1 MSAALAQMPAVQQLN
16 EWNAVGQPTA
26 RVRLTR
32 RGRIVFGGLATIAAA
47 AALALV
53 ASLSA
58 PQAIASNE
66 TGKAEFGY
74 VVAAPGASLWQLATE
89 LDQSMD
95 PRDLIAEIVQ
105 LNQLQGSEVVVG
117 QPIAVPLRY
126 NDSDSVMSAAEL
138 GL

>member
-1 MSAALAQMPAVQQLN
+1 MSAALAPTPAVRQMN
-16 EWNAVGQPTA
+16 EWHGGDQPSS
-26 RVRLTR
+26 RMRLTR
-32 RGRIVFGGLATIAAA
+32 RGRIVFGGLATFAAA
-47 AALALV
+47 AVLALV

-58 PQAIASNE
+58 PQAIASDE
-66 TGKAEFGY
+66 AGGAEFSY

-89 LDQSMD
+89 LDRSMD

-126 NDSDSVMSAAEL
+126 SDNDSVMTAAEL

>member
-1 MSAALAQMPAVQQLN
+1 MSAALAQAPAVQQMN
-16 EWNAVGQPTA
+16 EWCEVAQPTP
-26 RVRLTR
+26 RMRLTR
-32 RGRIVFGGLATIAAA
+32 RGRIVFGGLATFAAA
-47 AALALV
+47 ATLALI
-53 ASLSA
+53 ASLLA

-66 TGKAEFGY
+66 TGNAEFGY

-89 LDQSMD
+89 LDPSMD

-126 NDSDSVMSAAEL
+126 TDSDSVMSATEL